1 MGALKLSCTLE
12 LGKRMYEAHFGME
25 DAPFRITPDM
35 RHFYQ
40 GADRGQI
47 LSALAYAVSRG
58 EGVVKVVGEVG
69 SGKTML
75 CRALEKELPENVTTV
90 YIANPSISAD
100 HFLNV
105 VVAELGL
112 TFESL
117 DSTDKFS
124 LLQRLQTWLLEQH
137 EQGKKVVLFIEEA
150 QAMPKETL
158 EEIRL
163 LANLETETQ
172 KLLHIILFG
181 QPELDK
187 RLSDYDLRP
196 LRDRITHDFYLS
208 PVDKADCLAYL
219 NYRTRVAGYRG
230 IDLFSSTTSNV
241 ILKHSDGLL
250 RRINVLADKTL
261 LACFAEGLKMPTIGH
276 VKKAISDTQ
285 FGSLSDAAPRKG
297 KTNAVIALSLL
308 GVVLFVTLLFVLK
321 YLKSGA

>member
-1 MGALKLSCTLE
+1 
-12 LGKRMYEAHFGME
+12 MYEAHFGME

-47 LSALAYAVSRG
+47 LNALAYAVSRG

-75 CRALEKELPENVTTV
+75 CRALEKELPDHVTTV

-100 HFLNV
+100 DFLNV

-112 TFESL
+112 AFEASDEL
-117 DSTDKFS
+117 SGTGQTNKFS
-124 LLQRLQTWLLEQH
+124 LLQNLQTWLVAQH
-137 EQGKKVVLFIEEA
+137 QQGKKVVLFIEEA

-208 PVDKADCLAYL
+208 PVDKTDCLAYL

-230 IDLFSSTTSNV
+230 MDLFSSATSNL
-241 ILKHSDGLL
+241 ILKSSDGLL

-276 VKKAISDTQ
+276 VKKAVSDTQ
-285 FGSLSDAAPRKG
+285 FGSLSDTAPRAS
-297 KTNAVIALSLL
+297 KTNAVIALFLL
-308 GVVLFVTLLFVLK
+308 GVVLFVTLAFVLK
-321 YLKSGA
+321 YLKSVA

>member
-1 MGALKLSCTLE
+1 
-12 LGKRMYEAHFGME
+12 MYEAHFGME
-25 DAPFRITPDM
+25 DTPFRITPDM

-47 LSALAYAVSRG
+47 LNALAYAVSRG

-75 CRALEKELPENVTTV
+75 CRALEKELPDTVTTV

-100 HFLNV
+100 DFLNV
-105 VVAELGL
+105 VVTELDLNFGVP
-112 TFESL
+112 
-117 DSTDKFS
+117 DKFA
-124 LLQRLQTWLLEQH
+124 LLQKLQIWLLEQH
-137 EQGKKVVLFIEEA
+137 QQGKKVVLFIEEA

-181 QPELDK
+181 QPELDA
-187 RLSDYDLRP
+187 RLSDYELRP

-208 PVDKADCLAYL
+208 PVNKADCLAYL

-230 IDLFSSTTSNV
+230 VDLFSGQTSDV
-241 ILKHSDGLL
+241 ILKHSNGLL

-261 LACFAEGLKMPTIGH
+261 LACFAEGLKIPTVGH
-276 VKKAISDTQ
+276 VKKAVKDTQ
-285 FGSLSDAAPRKG
+285 FGSLSVSSPRKA

-308 GVVLFVTLLFVLK
+308 SVAIFVTLLCVLM
-321 YLKSGA
+321 YLKSGN